1 MDENMLNEAD
11 HRQGTAHEPHFSWTP
26 EQVLET
32 LKLGNEAFVAGS
44 GPHHRARVEARDRL
58 AREGQSPRAVVVTC
72 SDSRVPPS
80 ACFSAQLGDLFIVR
94 SIGAYVGESESAS
107 VEYGVTHLACP
118 LVVVMGHTHCGM
130 VAAAMDGA
138 TDGLVGRV
146 VAPLHELLDGEQDP
160 RAAELA
166 SVRMSVG
173 RIAANP
179 EIARHV
185 AAGSVRVVGALY
197 DIVTGEVC
205 WL

>member
-11 HRQGTAHEPHFSWTP
+11 HRQGMAHEPRFAWTP
-26 EQVLET
+26 QQVLET
-32 LKLGNEAFVAGS
+32 LRLGNDAFVAGV

-107 VEYGVTHLACP
+107 IEYGVTHLACP

-138 TDGLVGRV
+138 ADGLVGKV
-146 VAPLHELLDGEQDP
+146 VEPLHARLAGERDP

-166 SVRMSVG
+166 SVRMSVE
-173 RIAANP
+173 RILENP
-179 EIARHV
+179 EVRCHV
-185 AAGSVRVVGALY
+185 DAGSVSVVGAVY
-197 DIVTGEVC
+197 DIVSGRVA